1 MIILLYIACI
11 TLANVLTASLAP
23 ASVLGLLIPAGTW
36 FIGLNFLLRDFVQ
49 LRHGR
54 KKAYAVILV
63 ALMLSAVLSYSLGD
77 TLWIVAASTISFA
90 FSETADTEI
99 FSRLRARFT
108 LRVIASGMIAGT
120 LDSALFALIGL
131 VPSGIIP
138 LSAVPLAITGQV
150 VVKCLMQLPALLLV
164 KRSSELR
171 SV

>member
-1 MIILLYIACI
+1 MNILLYIACI

-77 TLWIVAASTISFA
+77 TLWIVAASAISFA

-99 FSRLRARFT
+99 FSRLRARVT
-108 LRVIASGMIAGT
+108 SRVIASGMIAGT

-138 LSAVPLAITGQV
+138 L
-150 VVKCLMQLPALLLV
+150 
-164 KRSSELR
+164 
-171 SV
+171 